1 MTDYK
6 PDERLPIAIAMEW
19 SARLMTIGLEMALPA
34 GGGYWLDLHWHA
46 TSLRHPR
53 GNARIRRGHVSSH
66 ANCTTKKSAELSRSH
81 LLPPALS
88 LKINP
93 FSQRHSFACYV

>member
-34 GGGYWLDLHWHA
+34 GGGYWLDLQLGTRPVFLILGAMLGFAVGMFH
-46 TSLRHPR
+46 LMQI
-53 GNARIRRGHVSSH
+53 ARQK
-66 ANCTTKKSAELSRSH
+66 N
-81 LLPPALS
+81 PPS
-88 LKINP
+88 
-93 FSQRHSFACYV
+93 